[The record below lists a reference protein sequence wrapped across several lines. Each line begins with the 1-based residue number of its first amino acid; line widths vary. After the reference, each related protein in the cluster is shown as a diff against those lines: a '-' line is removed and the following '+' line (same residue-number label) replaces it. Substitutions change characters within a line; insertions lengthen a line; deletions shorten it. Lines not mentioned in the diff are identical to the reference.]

1 MASKYLEEFLKELDI
16 SEYILNP
23 DNKYIY
29 GGNCLYCEV
38 TGFEYEELENTNYYT
53 SFIEFLK
60 NVLYEIGN
68 PDYIEFNVYEQVDN
82 PVSHMK
88 HVCEISLTKEEYL
101 IILEESIPPKDP
113 SLRPAILF

>member
-53 SFIEFLK
+53 SFVEFLK
-60 NVLYEIGN
+60 NILYEIGN
-68 PDYIEFNVYEQVDN
+68 PDYIEFNVYEQIDK
-82 PVSHMK
+82 PVPYMK
-88 HVCEISLTKEEYL
+88 SVCKMSLTKEEYL
-101 IILEESIPPKDP
+101 IILEE
-113 SLRPAILF
+113 LRLLKPY

>member
-1 MASKYLEEFLKELDI
+1 MASKYLEELLESEGI

-53 SFIEFLK
+53 SFVEFLK
-60 NVLYEIGN
+60 HVLYELGN
-68 PDYIEFNVYEQVDN
+68 PDHLEFNVYEQVDN

-88 HVCEISLTKEEYL
+88 HVCEISLTKEDYL
-101 IILEESIPPKDP
+101 IILEESIPKDP
-113 SLRPAILF
+113 NLRPAILF